1 MKSVKPGRGPSMMNA
16 AGSIFAILF
25 GIIWT
30 AIAMSSGAPFFF
42 SLFGICFIGL
52 AVVQAVYNFKNATGK
67 NRYSAFDIVDEG
79 EENDPLNE
87 RFGGER
93 EIREAVM
100 RERAQIAE
108 AAKTANAA
116 QSVEMQE
123 NIKAADGFCPYCGT
137 EAESDFE
144 FCKKCGKRLPKD

>member
-1 MKSVKPGRGPSMMNA
+1 MCIRD
-16 AGSIFAILF
+16 
-25 GIIWT
+25 
-30 AIAMSSGAPFFF
+30 
-42 SLFGICFIGL
+42 
-52 AVVQAVYNFKNATGK
+52 
-67 NRYSAFDIVDEG
+67 RD

-116 QSVEMQE
+116 QNVEMQE
-123 NIKAADGFCPYCGT
+123 NIKAVSYTHLA
-137 EAESDFE
+137 A
-144 FCKKCGKRLPKD
+144 